1 MIQELE
7 LTHRHHMARPSPG
20 IPLQIKICLHSFVFF
35 CDDIG
40 SLTFNRG
47 RNTTSDEV
55 QTQTQWQPRKNIGCT
70 RVCCDSV
77 LCCIFHSFAPPPWCV
92 VCIVYV
98 GPKCAAQARRSL
110 VPGPAQASAG
120 DGAGLSLGA
129 DTGAETPT
137 VTRGKWTECRGDTET
152 RENIINSD
160 ICGKNSRE
168 YCRVWQWPAEDH
180 IISSEKSREPGSV
193 YRWSARVW

>member
-77 LCCIFHSFAPPPWCV
+77 LCCIFHSFAPPPDVWCV
-92 VCIVYV
+92 LCMW
-98 GPKCAAQARRSL
+98 GPSVQHRPGGPWCQGRLRPVL
-110 VPGPAQASAG
+110 V
-120 DGAGLSLGA
+120 
-129 DTGAETPT
+129 TG
-137 VTRGKWTECRGDTET
+137 
-152 RENIINSD
+152 
-160 ICGKNSRE
+160 
-168 YCRVWQWPAEDH
+168 
-180 IISSEKSREPGSV
+180 PGSV
-193 YRWSARVW
+193 LAQTRERRHRQWQGESGQSREETRRLERILSTVTMTMTAKNYQANTIYFKNV

>member
-1 MIQELE
+1 M
-7 LTHRHHMARPSPG
+7 
-20 IPLQIKICLHSFVFF
+20 
-35 CDDIG
+35 
-40 SLTFNRG
+40 
-47 RNTTSDEV
+47 
-55 QTQTQWQPRKNIGCT
+55 
-70 RVCCDSV
+70 
-77 LCCIFHSFAPPPWCV
+77 

-160 ICGKNSRE
+160 TCGENSRE
-168 YCRVWQWPAEDH
+168 YYRV
-180 IISSEKSREPGSV
+180 
-193 YRWSARVW
+193 

>member
-77 LCCIFHSFAPPPWCV
+77 LCCIFHSFAPPPLMCGVYCV
-92 VCIVYV
+92 CGAQVCST
-98 GPKCAAQARRSL
+98 GQA
-110 VPGPAQASAG
+110 VPGARAGSGQSWWRGRAQSWRRHG
-120 DGAGLSLGA
+120 S
-129 DTGAETPT
+129 
-137 VTRGKWTECRGDTET
+137 GDTD
-152 RENIINSD
+152 SD
-160 ICGKNSRE
+160 KGKVD
-168 YCRVWQWPAEDH
+168 RVERRHGD
-180 IISSEKSREPGSV
+180 
-193 YRWSARVW
+193 